1 MMGQKASEP
10 VVESELPAFHKE
22 MVKDAVPSASRSVR
36 DAASEVVRKI
46 ASRAYRRPVTEDE
59 LRRLAGLVADV
70 VEEGDT
76 YEAGLQTAV
85 TAILVSPHFLF
96 KIEDNSA
103 KVGQE
108 FPLLTEFELA
118 TRLSYFLWS
127 STPDRELLSLAA
139 KNQLRQPEV
148 IRQQIQRMIRDERAR
163 DFVRNFAGQWLT
175 LRKLDSFVPS
185 ETVFPEWNE
194 EIRDLA
200 KTETFLLFLYVMRE
214 NLSILRLLDADY
226 SFMNQKLASFYGVPG
241 VQGDKFQ
248 KVSLKGQKRLG
259 LLTHA
264 SILAVTSNPTRT
276 SPVKRG
282 KWLLDNILGTPPPPA
297 PPGVPELEKGELV
310 GTLRQQLEQ
319 HRANAACASCHKLMD
334 PLGLALENY
343 DAVGRWRTTD
353 KGSPIDTSG
362 ELPNGESIKG
372 PGDLIRTLREKN
384 ADQFARCVTEKLL
397 IYALGRG
404 LEYYDRCAVDKIM
417 AKLTKDDYRFSTL
430 IFEIVSSDPFQ
441 RKGVREEL

>member
-1 MMGQKASEP
+1 
-10 VVESELPAFHKE
+10 
-22 MVKDAVPSASRSVR
+22 
-36 DAASEVVRKI
+36 
-46 ASRAYRRPVTEDE
+46 
-59 LRRLAGLVADV
+59 
-70 VEEGDT
+70 
-76 YEAGLQTAV
+76 
-85 TAILVSPHFLF
+85 
-96 KIEDNSA
+96 
-103 KVGQE
+103 
-108 FPLLTEFELA
+108 
-118 TRLSYFLWS
+118 
-127 STPDRELLSLAA
+127 
-139 KNQLRQPEV
+139 
-148 IRQQIQRMIRDERAR
+148 
-163 DFVRNFAGQWLT
+163 
-175 LRKLDSFVPS
+175 
-185 ETVFPEWNE
+185 
-194 EIRDLA
+194 
-200 KTETFLLFLYVMRE
+200 
-214 NLSILRLLDADY
+214 
-226 SFMNQKLASFYGVPG
+226 
-241 VQGDKFQ
+241 VQGEEFRQ
-248 KVSLKGQKRLG
+248 VSTKGQKRKG
-259 LLTHA
+259 ILTHG

-282 KWLLDNILGTPPPPA
+282 KWILENLLATPPPPA
-297 PPGVPELEKGELV
+297 PPGVPELEKGELK
-310 GTLRQQLEQ
+310 GTVRQQMEQ
-319 HRANAACASCHKLMD
+319 HRADPACASCHKLMD